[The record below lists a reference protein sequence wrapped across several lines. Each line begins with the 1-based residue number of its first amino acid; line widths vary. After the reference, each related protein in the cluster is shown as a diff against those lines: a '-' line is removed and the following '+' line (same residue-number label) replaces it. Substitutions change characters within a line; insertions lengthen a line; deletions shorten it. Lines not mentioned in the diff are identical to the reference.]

1 MGLTEKS
8 IPPASSTRGDLRVE
22 SRKLLSSF
30 RIKVA
35 FTVFTVSVL
44 LALSA
49 LIFALVSRIF
59 DELTP
64 AVRADLEWKAL
75 RGSTELSH
83 ATELGIALADPQAIR
98 ASLKPYD
105 TDPDVLAIVVEDANG
120 TRLVSH
126 GRSPVPAGELFAG
139 PPRTLTR
146 GRRFLRA
153 WSEASIE
160 GGTIGRIAVVTST
173 ARIDA
178 GAKLKRD
185 ILKSAAIGGFLALL
199 AAIAFVNLYVGP
211 VIRVAERAFKRLEK
225 TTAQA
230 LEAARLK
237 SEFLA
242 NMSHEIRT
250 PMNGVLGMIELVQGT
265 PLDPRQRRYIR
276 TLHSSANGLMTVL
289 NDILDFSKIEAKKM
303 ELHLTP
309 VNLRDT
315 VEEVIDLFAAR
326 AHVKGIELG
335 CRVDR
340 DLPSLLMSDRERL
353 LQVLSNLVGNAVKF
367 TESGS
372 VHVHVERAVVD
383 GAPRL
388 RLHVTDTGIGIAD
401 ADLHKL
407 FEAFSQGDGSL
418 TRRHGGTG
426 LGLAISKQLVR
437 LMGGSIAVKSAAGAG
452 STFSITLPLESMDQP
467 GDKVDLR
474 FGSLRALIV
483 DDNRTHSATLC
494 DMLERWGASVACETR
509 AETALARLRAANAHG
524 EPFGLVIVEL
534 ALPEVDGLTL
544 ARKIRREEGLPAP
557 RVILLTSLNAGTLP
571 EDVRSVADAQLEK
584 PVLSADLA
592 AVLQRARSSRPPQV
606 WEARDANA
614 ERGPTTGVRRRI
626 LVVEDN
632 PINQEVM
639 VELLSELGYSADLAD
654 DGEEALSL
662 LSRRDYPLVLMD
674 CQMPLKDGYETAT
687 EIRRRELGKRRR
699 TPIVA
704 VTAHAL
710 ASERDKVLA
719 AGMDDYLPKPVSIK
733 ALSEMLDHWWSPD
746 LPEHIAATPPRA
758 DSIEKRV
765 EAQAGAVSD
774 ESRLT
779 PAVIRAFLT
788 HVPPQLETIRAAI
801 LAEDGG
807 ALKKAAHRL
816 KGSCFAVG
824 ISRMAAICLELESVP
839 ENRAALLTALAEE
852 HGAVRARLARLLE
865 RTQPKV

>member
-1 MGLTEKS
+1 MLSRTPIEKS
-8 IPPASSTRGDLRVE
+8 SPPASSTRGDFSGDSKR
-22 SRKLLSSF
+22 LLSSW

-44 LALSA
+44 VALSA

-64 AVRADLEWKAL
+64 AARADLEWKAL
-75 RGSTELSH
+75 RGSAELSH
-83 ATELGIALADPQAIR
+83 TTELAIALAEPQAIR
-98 ASLKPYD
+98 AALKPYD
-105 TDPDVLAIVVEDANG
+105 TDPDVLAIVVHDANG
-120 TRLVSH
+120 QPLLTH
-126 GRSPVPAGELFAG
+126 GKSPLPPRDLFAG
-139 PPRTLTR
+139 PPQKLVRTK
-146 GRRFLRA
+146 RFVLA
-153 WSEASIE
+153 WAEASIE
-160 GGTIGRIAVVTST
+160 GGAIGRVALVMST
-173 ARIDA
+173 ARLDA

-185 ILKSAAIGGFLALL
+185 ILKSAAIGGVIALL

-309 VNLRDT
+309 ANLRET

-335 CRVDR
+335 CRIDR
-340 DLPSLLMSDRERL
+340 DLPSLLVTDRERL
-353 LQVLSNLVGNAVKF
+353 RQVLSNLVGNAVKF
-367 TESGS
+367 TENGS
-372 VHVHVERAVVD
+372 VYVHAEQAVVD
-383 GAPRL
+383 GTPRL
-388 RLHVTDTGIGIAD
+388 RVHVTDTGIGIAED
-401 ADLHKL
+401 HQEKL
-407 FEAFSQGDGSL
+407 FEAFSQADGSL

-437 LMGGSIAVKSAAGAG
+437 LMGGSIDVKSTAGVG
-452 STFSITLPLESMDQP
+452 STFSVTLPLESVDDP
-467 GDKVDLR
+467 SERSDLR

-483 DDNRTHSATLC
+483 DDNQTHRSTLR
-494 DMLERWGASVACETR
+494 DMLERWGASVRCENR
-509 AETALARLRAANAHG
+509 AEAALSALRAAHTLG
-524 EPFGLVIVEL
+524 EPFGLVIVDL

-544 ARKIRREEGLPAP
+544 ARKIRREEDLPPP
-557 RVILLTSLNAGTLP
+557 RVILLTSLNAGSLP
-571 EDVRSVADAQLEK
+571 DDVRSVADAQLDK
-584 PVLSADLA
+584 PVLSSDLA
-592 AVLQRARSSRPPQV
+592 ALLSRARTSRPPQALD
-606 WEARDANA
+606 ARDENR
-614 ERGPTTGVRRRI
+614 ERGPVTGIRRRI

-654 DGEEALSL
+654 DGEEALAL
-662 LSRRDYPLVLMD
+662 LERRDYPLVLMD
-674 CQMPLKDGYETAT
+674 CQMPVRDGYETAA
-687 EIRRRELGKRRR
+687 EIRRREAGKRR

-719 AGMDDYLPKPVSIK
+719 AGMDDYLPKPVSVK

-746 LPEHIAATPPRA
+746 LPEHIAPTPRRA
-758 DSIEKRV
+758 ESTDKKPEEK
-765 EAQAGAVSD
+765 
-774 ESRLT
+774 LT

-788 HVPPQLETIRAAI
+788 HVPPQLKIIGDA
-801 LAEDGG
+801 LAENDPAG
-807 ALKKAAHRL
+807 LKKAAHRL

-824 ISRMAAICLELESVP
+824 VSKMAAICLELEAVP
-839 ENRAALLTALAEE
+839 ENRAALFAALSEE
-852 HGAVRARLARLLE
+852 YGAVSERLSNRLAGVKRDS
-865 RTQPKV
+865 